1 MKIDFNYN
9 KFIKYVHEKFSDTF
23 SEEDIENL
31 FQLSESYDKDDP
43 KSQGK
48 ILTINKLIFS
58 GIKSGDIPFSYTRE
72 FHKGINIW
80 IADNFKGKSTIFKI
94 IKFCLTGNNT
104 IKGVIKDWF
113 NDILLEFSLAETIY
127 TVHIDASAYYVIC
140 SLYKF
145 GIEEYNRLR
154 KEDKLA
160 LNNPNE
166 IFKVRGEKNLTEKME
181 EFFFKELSYYNLQFK
196 QRPANK
202 NESVKGNVSW
212 ATYFKSIYLESSN
225 YEYLY
230 FNEENIGKQG
240 TKILEM
246 LLGLKLTYPINQL
259 TLLKDLKVEKLRN
272 SQYVIEKI
280 QKTKTD
286 DLGKLMKEL
295 EDIESKLAA
304 LNKENDFQSFEHL
317 LNKYGDLETNIAK
330 MKTER
335 NTLQTAYNLADK
347 NLSNMD
353 NEIKQFSDEIKAR
366 EGEVTKI
373 GKEILQRELF
383 VDTESFFTNLEV
395 HECPHCEH
403 PVNAEK
409 KAEERDSHICSLC
422 GTPVITKKS
431 DDGQQKYQIAKLN
444 TDKEEI
450 TKNIE
455 SLKKQLKTKQG
466 LLITL
471 KAECD
476 KTHAS
481 LRKYPTTDDEERRL
495 IQLGSMLRQKTEEQ
509 KLYQES
515 LNKKDEYLQL
525 KAVLEYR
532 IKELQKQE
540 EITLPDESSK
550 LGKEIEILDY
560 GIRGLMSKRAALNNE
575 MLCKFQDLILA
586 QIQEFGTTSI
596 TDVIIDE
603 KYDLVLVQHGKEEKF
618 DDLVEGEKLRVKL
631 AFYLAI
637 IQLDIDHK
645 LGRHPRFLIFDAPG
659 SEEMIPS
666 HLHGLIENFKS
677 INQKFQDKLQIFI
690 GSAVR
695 DFSDITESSKSEIK
709 QKDEFLF

>member
-9 KFIKYVHEKFSDTF
+9 KFIQYVHEKFSDTF

-58 GIKSGDIPFSYTRE
+58 GIKSGDIPFSYKRE

-154 KEDKLA
+154 KDDKLA

-295 EDIESKLAA
+295 EDIENKLAA
-304 LNKENDFQSFEHL
+304 LNKQKDLQSFEHL
-317 LNKYGDLETNIAK
+317 LKEYGDLETSIAK
-330 MKTER
+330 MKTEC
-335 NTLQTAYNLADK
+335 NTLQIAYNLADK
-347 NLSNMD
+347 NLSDLD

-366 EGEVTKI
+366 EGEVIKI

-383 VDTESFFTNLEV
+383 VDTESFFTKLEV

-403 PVNAEK
+403 PVSTEK
-409 KAEERDSHICSLC
+409 KAEERDSHKCSLC

-431 DDGQQKYQIAKLN
+431 DDGQQKDQIAKLN

-466 LLITL
+466 LLITT
-471 KAECD
+471 KAEYD
-476 KTHAS
+476 KTLAS

-509 KLYQES
+509 KLYQEA

-532 IKELQKQE
+532 IKELQKQD

-560 GIRGLMSKRAALNNE
+560 GIRGLMSKRATLNNE

-677 INQKFQDKLQIFI
+677 INQKFQDNLQIFI